1 MGWYIPACWCL
12 HHMGQPN
19 CSTLPGNQNYQ
30 IIKKEEETGG
40 RSTMLSRA
48 EPRTR
53 AVQNMSWGMSGH
65 KSLNHFTS
73 HISLQMKST
82 CSQLWMP
89 GLHHHSIVV
98 VFRVCGALGPGA
110 CVCVCVSVCLYLC
123 VCVCLSVCVCGVCVW
138 VYMHVCVCVCVSK
151 FPPHVIHIT
160 FLTWKICRD
169 GHSTWQTTSFLT
181 LVDQH
186 QVLYTSDQYCIDRS
200 PKH

>member
-19 CSTLPGNQNYQ
+19 CSTLPGNQDYQ

-40 RSTMLSRA
+40 RSAMLSRA

-53 AVQNMSWGMSGH
+53 AVQNTSWGMSGH

-110 CVCVCVSVCLYLC
+110 CVCVCVSVCVYLC

-138 VYMHVCVCVCVSK
+138 VYMHVCVCVCVKISSTCHSYHL
-151 FPPHVIHIT
+151 PHM
-160 FLTWKICRD
+160 KNMQRR
-169 GHSTWQTTSFLT
+169 SFYMANYF
-181 LVDQH
+181 VFNFGGSAPGVVH
-186 QVLYTSDQYCIDRS
+186 
-200 PKH
+200 